1 MSNIKEKKVNEEV
14 EITPGQ
20 FLDNEG
26 DIIADEFL
34 SIFEDFPNILKDKNL
49 INQISGLF
57 YNDIKSVRMNSYKG
71 SLFMDF
77 GISTLPGQCSTLV
90 VHDYMVSHECYELFL
105 KIITK
110 LAIGL
115 NFSNIL
121 ITSYEEHKLNPEL
134 VEDGFELFKQ
144 KYRNNRT
151 GNLINYYM
159 KYLN

>member
-1 MSNIKEKKVNEEV
+1 MSKIKEKKVIEEV
-14 EITPGQ
+14 EITTGQ
-20 FLDNEG
+20 FLDEDG

-34 SIFEDFPNILKDKNL
+34 SIFKDFPNILKDKDL

-57 YNDIKSVRMNSYKG
+57 YNDIKSIRFDSYKG
-71 SLFMDF
+71 SSFIDF
-77 GISTLPGQCSTLV
+77 RISTLPGQCSTLV
-90 VHDYMVSHECYELFL
+90 VHDYMISYEYYELFL

-121 ITSYEEHKLNPEL
+121 ITSYKEHKLNLEL
-134 VEDGFELFKQ
+134 VKDGFELFKEE
-144 KYRNNRT
+144 YRNNRT